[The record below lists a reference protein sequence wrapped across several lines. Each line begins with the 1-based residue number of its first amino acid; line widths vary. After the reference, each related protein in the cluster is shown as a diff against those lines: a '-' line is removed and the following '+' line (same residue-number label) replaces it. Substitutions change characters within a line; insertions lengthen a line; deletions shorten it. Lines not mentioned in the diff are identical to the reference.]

1 MFGVA
6 SLQNGSI
13 IFVKKYPQQFPLQN
27 EGG

>member
-27 EGG
+27 DGG